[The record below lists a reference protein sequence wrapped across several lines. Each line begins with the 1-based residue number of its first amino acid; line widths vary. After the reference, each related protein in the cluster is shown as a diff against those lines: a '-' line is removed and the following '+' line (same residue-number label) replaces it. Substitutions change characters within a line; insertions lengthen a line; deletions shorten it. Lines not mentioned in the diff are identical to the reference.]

1 MSRVLW
7 CLTFLC
13 FCTGALKADDRFFLR
28 DGQRIEFLGDSNTF
42 SRLYISYVD
51 AYLFTRFPQHTFE
64 LLNLGLPSETVSGLS
79 EPDHP
84 YPRPCV
90 FERLERV
97 LTKTKPNVVV
107 ACYGMNDGIYYPFSE
122 ERFKKYQEG
131 ILRLIERVDKA
142 GAQLVLLTPPPFD
155 PRPLKDHVLPKSA
168 DKFSWM
174 KPYEAYDEV
183 LGKYAKWLLSLRDKG
198 IVVVDAHEAIE
209 RFLAS
214 ARKADASYQIA
225 GDGIHFNAL
234 GHGLIAKELLIAW
247 HAPAEVDQATIDA
260 KTAKATKG
268 DIGELSI
275 DKGIDKG
282 VIRFTWRTR
291 LPTPVDQRWDRR
303 FMENTSFQDS
313 LNRHTLIVTGTDH
326 DKYELFETETKLGMV
341 SGEQLAKGV
350 SLTTFKEASTNRRSA
365 ELWKLVDQR
374 QELLGL
380 AWLTAVG
387 HKRPD
392 TPKGKPLEEAQREA
406 DKLAVRIRELAEPAS
421 ISLRLSPADK

>member
-1 MSRVLW
+1 
-7 CLTFLC
+7 
-13 FCTGALKADDRFFLR
+13 
-28 DGQRIEFLGDSNTF
+28 
-42 SRLYISYVD
+42 
-51 AYLFTRFPQHTFE
+51 
-64 LLNLGLPSETVSGLS
+64 
-79 EPDHP
+79 
-84 YPRPCV
+84 
-90 FERLERV
+90 
-97 LTKTKPNVVV
+97 VVV
-107 ACYGMNDGIYYPFSE
+107 ACYGMNDGIYYPFSQ

-142 GAQLVLLTPPPFD
+142 GAQLVLMTPPPFD

-183 LGKYAKWLLSLRDKG
+183 LGKYAKWLVSLRDKA

-225 GDGIHFNAL
+225 GDGIHFNAV

-275 DKGIDKG
+275 DKG

-291 LPTPVDQRWDRR
+291 LPMPVDPLWDRR
-303 FMENTSFQDS
+303 FMEKGSLQES
-313 LNRHTLIVTGTDH
+313 LNRHILVITGTEH
-326 DKYELFETETKLGMV
+326 PEYEFFEAETKLGAI

-350 SLTTFKEASTNRRSA
+350 SLTAFKEASTNRRSA
-365 ELWKLVDQR
+365 ELWKLVEER

-392 TPKGKPLEEAQREA
+392 MPKGKPLEEAQREA

-421 ISLRLSPADK
+421 FSLRLSPADK